1 MVFIRSTKEQYDLDI
16 FDDGV
21 KSISDFGKD
30 DLMPHFIYCG
40 DHYHHEPK
48 YYHHEGKEKLKEI
61 ILTKMRKFGIQSSI
75 LTLLHMR
82 RYRLVTKETA
92 KKAAEGKLWKETSG
106 SINDDL
112 DRFFSDLQNQTEVK
126 KERVLSFFTPKLTNE
141 ELRLVRE
148 GNREHLHT
156 YVDSF
161 NSKNPDVGAEE
172 MQQSNSKSKYVY
184 AYCCRYTYPLILETN
199 QFEDEDETEDKTE
212 IATEI
217 DGQNKM
223 GDICF
228 EAPQIQLSST

>member
-1 MVFIRSTKEQYDLDI
+1 MIFIRSKKEQYDLDI

-30 DLMPHFIYCG
+30 VLMPHFIYCG
-40 DHYHHEPK
+40 DHYISQDAYIDRK
-48 YYHHEGKEKLKEI
+48 KKLNEI
-61 ILTKMRKFGIQSSI
+61 LLTKMRKFGIQSSI
-75 LTLLHMR
+75 LTLLRMR
-82 RYRLVTKETA
+82 REGLVTKERA
-92 KKAAEGKLWKETSG
+92 KKAAEGKLWKNRG

-112 DRFFSDLQNQTEVK
+112 DRFFSHLQNQTEVK
-126 KERVLSFFTPKLTNE
+126 KESVSSFFTPKLTNE

-148 GNREHLHT
+148 GNREHLSS
-156 YVDSF
+156 YQKSF
-161 NSKNPDVGAEE
+161 NSVNPDVSAEE
-172 MQQSNSKSKYVY
+172 MQQSNSKSKYVH
-184 AYCCRYTYPLILETN
+184 AECWRHTYPLILETN

-217 DGQNKM
+217 DGQNKV

>member
-48 YYHHEGKEKLKEI
+48 YCNHEPKEKLKKI
-61 ILTKMRKFGIQSSI
+61 ILAKMRKFGIQSSI
-75 LTLLHMR
+75 LTMLHMR
-82 RYRLVTKETA
+82 RFRLVTKETT
-92 KKAAEGKLWKETSG
+92 KKAAEGWKEG

-126 KERVLSFFTPKLTNE
+126 KERVPSFFMPKLTNK

-148 GNREHLHT
+148 GNREYLHT

-172 MQQSNSKSKYVY
+172 MQQSNSKSKYVH
-184 AYCCRYTYPLILETN
+184 ARCCRYTYPLILETN